1 MSRVTI
7 SYPAT
12 IAVDINIE
20 DIRKYLMSKGWSD
33 IGKCGEFGQEFKND
47 RHRTAVILPTVD
59 TAVDFDK
66 KMSDLF
72 RVMSFVEK
80 RQIPDIIK
88 DIQKTKIILPVEI
101 KIGLICLALSAVAVG
116 IIAFYLLIPF

>member
-7 SYPAT
+7 SYPST
-12 IAVDINIE
+12 IAVDINIG

-47 RHRTAVILPTVD
+47 RHRMVVILPTVD
-59 TAVDFDK
+59 TVVDFDK

-101 KIGLICLALSAVAVG
+101 KIGLICLALSFIAVG
-116 IIAFYLLIPF
+116 IIAFYLLMPF